1 MDPAAIQQENDALR
15 QMWEQHDAEHLDHY
29 LVAGVEDPRLN
40 IQSILTRALLADS
53 LFPDRFA
60 ALINEELRFGT
71 VLTWLHEQLKAG
83 ANRDSLRDAI
93 CYAKSAHL
101 PAVVTEAAR
110 WLESDACPLVHYLE
124 LALDPPPDSAPD
136 QVLPE
141 RALNVFADVWRRE
154 LAGLTAPRLAVLEV
168 ACGSANDY
176 RAMHACGLA
185 ALLDYTGLDISAKNI
200 ANALARF
207 PGVAFRAGSILDSG
221 LPDAAFDFVFAHDLL
236 EHLSGPG
243 GATALAEMVRLAR
256 REVWL
261 HLFNTKP
268 DGAHEIVPREK
279 YHWNF
284 LSRAALL
291 ETGRALGC
299 AADLIELAP
308 LLQHKFAYAGHHNSR
323 AATLILKKP
332 V

>member
-15 QMWEQHDAEHLDHY
+15 QMWEQHDAAHLDHY

-71 VLTWLHEQLKAG
+71 ILT
-83 ANRDSLRDAI
+83 
-93 CYAKSAHL
+93 
-101 PAVVTEAAR
+101 
-110 WLESDACPLVHYLE
+110 
-124 LALDPPPDSAPD
+124 
-136 QVLPE
+136 
-141 RALNVFADVWRRE
+141 
-154 LAGLTAPRLAVLEV
+154 
-168 ACGSANDY
+168 
-176 RAMHACGLA
+176 
-185 ALLDYTGLDISAKNI
+185 
-200 ANALARF
+200 
-207 PGVAFRAGSILDSG
+207 
-221 LPDAAFDFVFAHDLL
+221 
-236 EHLSGPG
+236 
-243 GATALAEMVRLAR
+243 
-256 REVWL
+256 WL

-279 YHWNF
+279 YHWNL

-308 LLQHKFAYAGHHNSR
+308 LLQHKFAYAGHHNPR